1 MNEQT
6 HGWCSLRLRFDGRE
20 LELLKGAEEVR
31 GASLAHTTRPEGL
44 RSALSLAKA
53 GRKLGVASPGAS
65 VSLDESEVGLLLEA
79 LRFATDE
86 VRQTTRTEDHQDA
99 TRREAVMAAFPELVQ
114 KGTWRSFGLLRELE
128 ALAARLSVALKA

>member
-53 GRKLGVASPGAS
+53 GRKLGVARPGAS
-65 VSLDESEVGLLLEA
+65 VSLDEIEVGLLLEA

-99 TRREAVMAAFPELVQ
+99 TRREAVA